1 MTNRP
6 SNWYFP
12 PDQLAI
18 LMLQLGVPLIG
29 ILAGCFLPAISA
41 ARRGNPVIFWVAL
54 LLAVAGI
61 VLLFF
66 ARLPLYRQGTLW
78 TFGPSDLPEK
88 NRRLYRMAWWFIGA
102 GVFFLVVMFVGLKGG
117 TVQ

>member
-18 LMLQLGVPLIG
+18 LMLQIGVPLIG
-29 ILAGCFLPAISA
+29 ILAGCFLPAVSA
-41 ARRGNPVIFWVAL
+41 ARRGNPLLFWVAL

-61 VLLFF
+61 VILFF
-66 ARLPLYRQGTLW
+66 ARLPLYRQGKLW
-78 TFGPSDLPEK
+78 TFGPSGLPEK
-88 NRRLYRMAWWFIGA
+88 NRKLYQMAYWFIGVS
-102 GVFFLVVMFVGLKGG
+102 VFILLVLLLVL
-117 TVQ
+117 